1 MRMPLR
7 SARRSTR
14 YSSTTGGLIVAVIA
28 AATFGV
34 SGAFVKPL
42 LESGWSPAAA
52 VTVRALIGGLVL
64 APLAIVA
71 LRGQWWALWRNRWT
85 VLAMASIGVAGTQLA
100 YFAAIERIPVSTSI
114 LIEYMAPL
122 LLVAVA
128 WVRSRRTPK
137 LVVLVGSVVALA
149 GLMLVVSPG
158 GQARPDIL
166 GLGFA
171 ALAMV
176 GAAVYYLVAARPAEG
191 LPPVAL
197 ASSGLVLGGVLLGV
211 VGLVGAVPFT
221 TSSNDVALFGESV
234 SWWVPLLIVG
244 VVGTAIAYATSLTAT
259 RMLGS
264 RLASFAGL
272 LEVVAAAFYAWLL
285 LGEQLTVLQLLG
297 GLLILTGIA
306 FVRAEKAAVESSEPD
321 LVDELR

>member
-7 SARRSTR
+7 AARRPTPS
-14 YSSTTGGLIVAVIA
+14 SSTTGGLIVAVIA

-64 APLAIVA
+64 APIAIVA

-85 VLAMASIGVAGTQLA
+85 VLAMAAIGVAGTQLA

-128 WVRSRRTPK
+128 WARSRRTPK
-137 LVVLVGSVVALA
+137 VVVLIGSVVALA
-149 GLMLVVSPG
+149 GLLLVVSPG
-158 GQARPDIL
+158 GQARPDLL

-176 GAAVYYLVAARPAEG
+176 GAAIYYLVAARPAEG

-197 ASSGLVLGGVLLGV
+197 ASGGLLLGGILLGTA
-211 VGLVGAVPFT
+211 GLIGALPFT
-221 TSSNDVALFGESV
+221 ASSNDVALFGEAV
-234 SWWVPLLIVG
+234 SWWVPLLVVG

-285 LGEQLTVLQLLG
+285 LGEQLSLLQLLG
-297 GLLILTGIA
+297 GALILVGIG
-306 FVRAEKAAVESSEPD
+306 FIRAEKAPAVSPEPE
-321 LVDELR
+321 LVDEVR